1 MDCLHQF
8 TKGLGAPSYSVS
20 EKFSTI
26 RYQTAET
33 VIEAPQDILVRL
45 NKVVPQR
52 QWQGRFLGL

>member
-45 NKVVPQR
+45 NKVVPQM
-52 QWQGRFLGL
+52 Q